1 MASKKAHIVKDTDKA
16 KNIQVEVNGKL
27 TIDEMEQLL
36 INVSRDLNL
45 TVSHITTLSR
55 KKYPGNRHWHFKE
68 DLKSKGCLDITYW
81 PDGCLF
87 WITVRNYEPNWVHE
101 AGAAMAHLIEKR
113 LA

>member
-1 MASKKAHIVKDTDKA
+1 MTNKKRYTIKDTEKA
-16 KNIQVEVNGKL
+16 KNIQVEMDGRL
-27 TIDEMEQLL
+27 TVDEMEDVLVSVSSDLGL
-36 INVSRDLNL
+36 I
-45 TVSHITTLSR
+45 VSHITTLSR

-81 PDGCLF
+81 PDGSLF

-101 AGAAMAHLIEKR
+101 AGPSMALLLQKR